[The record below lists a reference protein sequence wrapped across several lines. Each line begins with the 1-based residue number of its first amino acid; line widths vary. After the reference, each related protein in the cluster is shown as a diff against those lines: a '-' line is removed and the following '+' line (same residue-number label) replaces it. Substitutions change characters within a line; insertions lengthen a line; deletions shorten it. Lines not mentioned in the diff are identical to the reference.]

1 MTDEHD
7 TPTLDDVMETSEP
20 TTPHRH
26 DHAKTPKHVDEDE
39 LDRKTALE
47 ATEVGLDDGD
57 VDNRS

>member
-7 TPTLDDVMETSEP
+7 TPTLDDVMETNEP
-20 TTPHRH
+20 TTPHHR
-26 DHAKTPKHVDEDE
+26 DHAKSPKHIDEDE

-47 ATEVGLDDGD
+47 ASEVGLDEGG